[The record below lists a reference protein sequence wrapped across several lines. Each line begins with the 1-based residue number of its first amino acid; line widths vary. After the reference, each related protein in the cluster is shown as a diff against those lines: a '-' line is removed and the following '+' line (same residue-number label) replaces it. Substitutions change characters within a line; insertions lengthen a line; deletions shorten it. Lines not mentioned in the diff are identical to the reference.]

1 MAKPSTVPLRC
12 GFPMNAV
19 AMTLKF
25 RLIGLFA
32 LFLALAAAGGAAV
45 MVVNA
50 QSAVRAEML
59 SALELAAALVQQSE
73 QVDAGRI
80 NGLGLRHVRA
90 RADGGQSEP
99 HHQAD
104 DAPAWFA
111 ALIGVEPI
119 ELRITRAD
127 GGPAVVLTAEP
138 HDEVA
143 EVWEDMAALGLV
155 TLGLC
160 LAMTAALAVAVD
172 RALRPLAAFERGL
185 DRLAAGDYAFRLSP
199 GGPPELERLGRGIAA
214 LADALAAAQDENRS
228 LARRLVAAQ
237 DDERRQLAGD
247 LHDELGATLFG
258 VKVDAGRIAQLSAD
272 RTAVADAAR
281 RVLEA
286 ADHLN
291 QLGRSVMTR
300 LRPPLLD
307 QLSLS
312 EALSELV
319 DAARRRRPELRWR
332 LELDGPLD
340 ALEDSLALTVYRLAQ
355 EGVTNA
361 QRHGEPT
368 RIEVAVAVAPAAG
381 SVSVAVRDDGRG
393 LTAPP
398 QGFGLAGLAERVQL
412 LGGRLAVTAA
422 AQGGVELTATL
433 PLVGD
438 GTAAEE
444 QR

>member
-1 MAKPSTVPLRC
+1 
-12 GFPMNAV
+12 MNAV

-59 SALELAAALVQQSE
+59 SALELAVALVQQSE
-73 QVDAGRI
+73 QVDADRI

-90 RADGGQSEP
+90 RRDGGETTP

-104 DAPAWFA
+104 DAPEWFA

-160 LAMTAALAVAVD
+160 VAMIAALALAVD

-185 DRLAAGDYAFRLSP
+185 DRLAAGDYAFRLNP
-199 GGPPELERLGRGIAA
+199 GGPPELGRLGRGIAA
-214 LADALAAAQDENRS
+214 LAGALTAAQEENRR

-258 VKVDAGRIAQLSAD
+258 VKVDAGRILQLSSDRAD
-272 RTAVADAAR
+272 AADAAR

-291 QLGRSVMTR
+291 QLGRSVMIR

-332 LELDGPLD
+332 LDLDGPLD
-340 ALEDSLALTVYRLAQ
+340 TLEDSLALTVYRLAQ

-368 RIEVAVAVAPAAG
+368 RIEVAVAVDPAAG
-381 SVSVAVRDDGRG
+381 RVEVAVRDDGRG
-393 LTAPP
+393 LAATP

-412 LGGRLAVTAA
+412 LGGRLAVAA
-422 AQGGVELTATL
+422 ATQGGVELTATL
-433 PLVGD
+433 PLIGEK
-438 GTAAEE
+438 AASVETTGAKMEE
-444 QR
+444 RT